1 MLSLAVFDFA
11 GYEVRFVGT
20 IEKPEWVACDVV
32 ELLYPAAA
40 RNKNHST
47 YLSKIP
53 SEWKGRRQIATP
65 GGKQTLVTIFEPGLY
80 FLIARSESPLAVP
93 FQKWMFG
100 EILPSIRKTGGY
112 VQQTAF
118 DYYEENLSNVRV
130 KREWK
135 EKTEISESQLKVF
148 CFLRDID
155 RWTTAREIA
164 DATNLHP
171 GTVRAFLV
179 YFRRAGL
186 LDMLESFPRHMH
198 KFSDMAEARNPSF
211 LARLERAVSIMG
223 NPLIK
228 KNLPLI

>member
-1 MLSLAVFDFA
+1 MSILTVFQ
-11 GYEVRFVGT
+11 GHQIRFVGT
-20 IEKPEWVACDVV
+20 ADEPEWVGADVV
-32 ELLYPAAA
+32 TVLYPESQSKDRA
-40 RNKNHST
+40 N
-47 YLSKIP
+47 YLSKVPI
-53 SEWKGRRQIATP
+53 EWKGMQFVDTLGGRQNMT
-65 GGKQTLVTIFEPGLY
+65 TLFAPGLY
-80 FLIARSESPLAVP
+80 WVIARSNSPLAVP
-93 FQKWMFG
+93 FQKWVF
-100 EILPSIRKTGGY
+100 EEVLPSIQKTGRY
-112 VQQTAF
+112 VQQPAF

-135 EKTEISESQLKVF
+135 EKTEISESQLRVY

-155 RWTTAREIA
+155 RWTTAKEIA

-228 KNLPLI
+228 KTLPSI